1 MFRSKVRIFF
11 MFDIVLVSTDKAKKN
26 HIKIEMILTSDTVKA
41 RFSYENALNV
51 LCDPEKLYSILV
63 EYSIYH

>member
-1 MFRSKVRIFF
+1 

-41 RFSYENALNV
+41 RAMTKRLV
-51 LCDPEKLYSILV
+51 ILAMRREV
-63 EYSIYH
+63 